1 MLLSRLAECVYWA
14 GRYLER
20 TEASARLVK
29 VHTELFL
36 DLPKS
41 AGMSWSPLLA
51 VTGSREGFAA
61 RHGADIEEEVI
72 RYLVVDVDNPGS
84 VMAAVA
90 RARHNVRVTRGM
102 FPRQAWEELNELH
115 LWVLDTRHEG
125 VDRRTRL
132 AWADGVIRRC
142 QLLSGVIAGTMT
154 HDASYSFLE
163 AGRFVERADMTTRV
177 LDVQAGLLMSRHEDD
192 PYADVTWMSALKSV
206 AAAQTFRVRTPAGAS
221 GPTAL
226 RFLLKDPQ
234 FPRSVEHCL
243 TELSRALI
251 ELPNHEGPMA
261 ACALVQ
267 RMLEDVDVDGLDG
280 AALHRFVDQLQQG
293 IADVHDLV
301 AGSYFPATPAGSEI
315 LAIR

>member
-1 MLLSRLAECVYWA
+1 
-14 GRYLER
+14 
-20 TEASARLVK
+20 
-29 VHTELFL
+29 
-36 DLPKS
+36 
-41 AGMSWSPLLA
+41 

-84 VMAAVA
+84 VMASVA